1 MDKKKKIIIGS
12 IVGAIVLLLVIVGVV
27 YSSGNSKKVEPVE
40 TETTEKVNIDEVTE
54 AVSEA
59 ATGNTIEKE
68 VETEEVA
75 TEDASTEASSEEV
88 TDSVAEA
95 TTEVV
100 EVVTPVATSEATEA
114 VTEVVSGEVNPA
126 VTPVPKNSSLMSK
139 FPVIDY
145 PANGTGRGPGA
156 NFRKGHDYENHE
168 VAGGKVL
175 GELNWW
181 ELTTWTAS
189 NGVVLKVLPADQ
201 GFPNGAPIIDGCG
214 LDNVPGSDFL
224 LAVAECLGT
233 GGYWGEGTDMS
244 YQMTVV
250 PVSQIPAASAKR
262 TSIDVNDATLLGYK
276 ANYES
281 IMNNDGAINGDL
293 LITSNSVA
301 HRALDGGDIWVI
313 SYDSGMGAWKVRIN
327 SSSAYQ
333 YTWDGIKNILKY
345 VNPDGEAL
353 YNLIY
358 EDFYTGRLDVIP
370 NFDEWYPY
378 GSNYIYVPDNTNMG
392 YAMYY
397 IK

>member
-1 MDKKKKIIIGS
+1 MKRSTLRTIAMTVALIALVSTGCAEQAPADVENSTQQAGEEVS
-12 IVGAIVLLLVIVGVV
+12 IAA
-27 YSSGNSKKVEPVE
+27 
-40 TETTEKVNIDEVTE
+40 TETSSEQATDGTQNEETDGATAEVSMKTAEVTE
-54 AVSEA
+54 TASSS
-59 ATGNTIEKE
+59 GSK
-68 VETEEVA
+68 
-75 TEDASTEASSEEV
+75 EDASEAISKADEAPTNTKAEQPEV
-88 TDSVAEA
+88 AGA
-95 TTEVV
+95 TK
-100 EVVTPVATSEATEA
+100 A
-114 VTEVVSGEVNPA
+114 SG
-126 VTPVPKNSSLMSK
+126 KNSSLMSM
-139 FPVIDY
+139 FPVINYDKK
-145 PANGTGRGPGA
+145 GTGRGPGA

-233 GGYWGEGTDMS
+233 NDTWSDGNDMS
-244 YQMTVV
+244 YHMTVV

-281 IMNNDGAINGDL
+281 IMNSPGGIEGDF
-293 LITSNSVA
+293 LITSNKVT
-301 HRALDGGDIWVI
+301 HRNLAGVEVWAI
-313 SYDSGMGAWKVRIN
+313 SYDSGMGAWEVRIN
-327 SSSAYQ
+327 ASSPYQ
-333 YTWDGIKNILKY
+333 YVWDGIKNILKY

>member
-1 MDKKKKIIIGS
+1 MKRMTVILTLGL
-12 IVGAIVLLLVIVGVV
+12 VLTL
-27 YSSGNSKKVEPVE
+27 SACANAS
-40 TETTEKVNIDEVTE
+40 VNTASDTE
-54 AVSEA
+54 ASVEVSVNNEDVVSETA
-59 ATGNTIEKE
+59 E
-68 VETEEVA
+68 
-75 TEDASTEASSEEV
+75 ASTEVISEAETADSTESASDSVNTFTSATNESSEKKE
-88 TDSVAEA
+88 TSDTKSETASAEA
-95 TTEVV
+95 SESTSKVDSASADTTVV
-100 EVVTPVATSEATEA
+100 KTSAA
-114 VTEVVSGEVNPA
+114 SGSA
-126 VTPVPKNSSLMSK
+126 KTSGQNSSLMAK

-233 GGYWGEGTDMS
+233 NEYWSDGNDMS
-244 YQMTVV
+244 YHMTVV

-281 IMNNDGAINGDL
+281 IMNSAGGTDGDF
-293 LITSNSVA
+293 LISSNKVT
-301 HRALDGGDIWVI
+301 HRNLAGVEVWAI
-313 SYDSGMGAWKVRIN
+313 SYDSGMGAWEVRIN
-327 SSSAYQ
+327 VSSPYQ

-353 YNLIY
+353 YNVIY
-358 EDFYTGRLDVIP
+358 EDFYVGSEAIQ
-370 NFDEWYPY
+370 EWDSWWPVAN
-378 GSNYIYVPDNTNMG
+378 SYIYQPDNTGLG
-392 YAMYY
+392 YAAYY
-397 IK
+397 VK

>member
-1 MDKKKKIIIGS
+1 MKRSTLRTIAMTVALIALVSTGCAEQAPSDVENSTQQAGEEVS
-12 IVGAIVLLLVIVGVV
+12 IAA
-27 YSSGNSKKVEPVE
+27 
-40 TETTEKVNIDEVTE
+40 TETSSEQATDGTQNEETDDATAEVSMKTAEVTE
-54 AVSEA
+54 TASSS
-59 ATGNTIEKE
+59 GSK
-68 VETEEVA
+68 
-75 TEDASTEASSEEV
+75 EDASEAISKADEALTNTKAEQPEV
-88 TDSVAEA
+88 AGA
-95 TTEVV
+95 TK
-100 EVVTPVATSEATEA
+100 A
-114 VTEVVSGEVNPA
+114 SG
-126 VTPVPKNSSLMSK
+126 KNSSLMSM
-139 FPVIDY
+139 FPVINYDKK
-145 PANGTGRGPGA
+145 GTGRGPGA

-168 VAGGKVL
+168 VSGGKVL

-281 IMNNDGAINGDL
+281 IMNSAGGIDGDF

-301 HRALDGGDIWVI
+301 HRSIGGGDVWVI

-327 SSSAYQ
+327 ASSPYQ

-358 EDFYTGRLDVIP
+358 EDFYTGRQDVMP
-370 NFDEWYPY
+370 TYDDWYSY
-378 GSNYIYVPDNTNMG
+378 GNSNIMIVDTPQGYVE
-392 YAMYY
+392 YC

>member
-1 MDKKKKIIIGS
+1 MEEK
-12 IVGAIVLLLVIVGVV
+12 AA
-27 YSSGNSKKVEPVE
+27 E
-40 TETTEKVNIDEVTE
+40 ETTSDTDAAESTSSTTE
-54 AVSEA
+54 ISSDTNESSKSEA
-59 ATGNTIEKE
+59 S
-68 VETEEVA
+68 VEA
-75 TEDASTEASSEEV
+75 ASEASSKV
-88 TDSVAEA
+88 DAASTGA
-95 TTEVV
+95 TTVK
-100 EVVTPVATSEATEA
+100 TAASSGSAKTS
-114 VTEVVSGEVNPA
+114 GQ
-126 VTPVPKNSSLMSK
+126 NSSLMAK

-189 NGVVLKVLPADQ
+189 NVVVLKVLPADQ

-224 LAVAECLGT
+224 LAVAECLGQ
-233 GGYWGEGTDMS
+233 GERWGEGTDMS

-281 IMNNDGAINGDL
+281 IMNNTGVISGDFI
-293 LITSNSVA
+293 ITSNSVA

-327 SSSAYQ
+327 SSSPYQ

-353 YNLIY
+353 YNVIY
-358 EDFYTGRLDVIP
+358 EDFYVGSEAIQ
-370 NFDEWYPY
+370 EWDSWWPVAN
-378 GSNYIYVPDNTNMG
+378 SYIYQPDNTGLG
-392 YAMYY
+392 YAAYY
-397 IK
+397 VK

>member
-1 MDKKKKIIIGS
+1 MKRSTLRTIAMTVALIALVSTGCAEQASAEVENSTQQAGEEVS
-12 IVGAIVLLLVIVGVV
+12 IDATEI
-27 YSSGNSKKVEPVE
+27 SSEQATDYTENEE
-40 TETTEKVNIDEVTE
+40 TDDATAEVSLETAEVTE
-54 AVSEA
+54 TASSS
-59 ATGNTIEKE
+59 GSK
-68 VETEEVA
+68 
-75 TEDASTEASSEEV
+75 EDASEAISKANGASTNTKAEQPEV
-88 TDSVAEA
+88 AGA
-95 TTEVV
+95 TK
-100 EVVTPVATSEATEA
+100 A
-114 VTEVVSGEVNPA
+114 SG
-126 VTPVPKNSSLMSK
+126 KNSSLMSM
-139 FPVIDY
+139 FPVINYDKK
-145 PANGTGRGPGA
+145 GTGRGPGA

-201 GFPNGAPIIDGCG
+201 GFPNGASIIDGCG

-233 GGYWGEGTDMS
+233 GEHWGEGTDMS

-281 IMNNDGAINGDL
+281 IMNSAGGIDGDF

-301 HRALDGGDIWVI
+301 HRSIGGGDVWVI

-327 SSSAYQ
+327 ASSPYQ

-353 YNLIY
+353 YNAIY
-358 EDFYTGRLDVIP
+358 DDFYVASYDNPIEAYDSWWPCGNSQIYSTGDTP
-370 NFDEWYPY
+370 
-378 GSNYIYVPDNTNMG
+378 G
-392 YAMYY
+392 YCEYF